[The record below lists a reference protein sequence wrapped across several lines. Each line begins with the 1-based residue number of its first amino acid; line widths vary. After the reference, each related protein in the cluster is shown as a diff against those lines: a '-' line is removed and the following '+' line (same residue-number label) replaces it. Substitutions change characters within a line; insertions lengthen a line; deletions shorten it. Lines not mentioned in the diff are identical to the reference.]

1 MRIAFPL
8 PILVAGIFGLG
19 AIASPQAAPPPA
31 PAPAATLGTPS
42 VHSPSD
48 AKQPTEA
55 NGALD
60 DPFPPVPS
68 VTLEFK
74 PQEKAIPGA
83 YGSMAF
89 VSPILCSPA
98 GIPLVAFI
106 EPSDF
111 GPQTVYSLD
120 PKGGH
125 AFSVKSIPGLYDINS
140 IHAYFASDS
149 VVVFL
154 VNGTKDDKTAPN
166 TISMGPGL
174 PQKHVYTGE
183 RHDYLVEFDNGGNYK
198 EALELSDKY
207 KFRKLAMLPD
217 DTFVAL
223 AYDRASAVPRLFRLD
238 SGGQITG
245 SLQIPAAMQ
254 ASPELVAGQSGD
266 VRQQVNAESSLS
278 WWIFA
283 PTRHRVLL
291 YQAHTNSPVL
301 ELGAGGA
308 VREVP
313 LQTPKGYALDGVV
326 SANDRWIMRF
336 RKTSLSDSGTID
348 ANPETKNYLLYE
360 VDSADGTLRREID
373 VKGGVFY
380 SIACEQDGVFT
391 AFSVDGEKVNLETA
405 DLPH

>member
-1 MRIAFPL
+1 MRIAFAL
-8 PILVAGIFGLG
+8 PFLAAGILGLG
-19 AIASPQAAPPPA
+19 AFASPQTAPDPTPA
-31 PAPAATLGTPS
+31 LATTSATPS
-42 VHSPSD
+42 APSLGH
-48 AKQPTEA
+48 AKQPSETA
-55 NGALD
+55 NVSKD
-60 DPFPPVPS
+60 SSPQVPS
-68 VTLEFK
+68 VTIEFK
-74 PQEKAIPGA
+74 PQQTAIPGA
-83 YGSMAF
+83 HGSAAF

-98 GIPLVAFI
+98 GIPLVPFI

-140 IHAYFASDS
+140 IHGYFASDS
-149 VVVFL
+149 LVSIL

-174 PQKHVYTGE
+174 PPRHIYIGE
-183 RHDYLVEFDNGGNYK
+183 HHDYLVEFDSGGNYK

-207 KFRKLAMLPD
+207 KFRRVAMLPD

-223 AYDRASAVPRLFRLD
+223 AYDQASAVPRLFRLD

-245 SLQIPAAMQ
+245 SIQIPGAMQ

-266 VRQQVNAESSLS
+266 VSQQVNAESSLS
-278 WWIFA
+278 WWLFV

-313 LQTPKGYALDGVV
+313 LQSPKGYALDEVV

-336 RKTSLSDSGTID
+336 RKTSLSDSGAID
-348 ANPETKNYLLYE
+348 ANPETKNFLLYE